1 MSIGNKIYELRAAK
15 NLSQGDLAEIL
26 DVSRQSVSKWETD
39 TAVPELDKLI
49 KMCDVFEVT
58 LDELTERSPQ
68 KEVAPAIKIIEKQA
82 AFTPQNAIGCIL
94 IAAALISGMLPFLF
108 SGHPEDIFIIYPVVF
123 ALLVCGIICLCLKN
137 NVGYWCVWSAFAPV
151 TILTPHIVGLP
162 ILSCIGIAQIIFFV
176 IMAVYAVKKLKCPS
190 FKVDTSKTYPLIIAW
205 IICAA
210 LYAVTLFVLPLGFI
224 SMVIVNYVVYAA
236 FALMI
241 TYTGIYVQT
250 KKQQNSQ

>member
-68 KEVAPAIKIIEKQA
+68 KEVAPANKVIERTSS
-82 AFTPQNAIGCIL
+82 FTPQNAVGCIL
-94 IAAALISGMLPFLF
+94 LAASLIGGILLF
-108 SGHPEDIFIIYPVVF
+108 VFSNDIESSFILFPVIL
-123 ALLVCGIICLCLKN
+123 ALLACGIICLCLKN

-151 TILTPHIVGLP
+151 TIFTPHIVGLP
-162 ILSCIGIAQIIFFV
+162 ILSGIGIAQIIFFV
-176 IMAVYAVKKLKCPS
+176 IMAVYAVKKLKCPN

-224 SMVIVNYVVYAA
+224 SMVLINYVVYAA

-241 TYTGIYVQT
+241 TYTGIYVQN

>member
-1 MSIGNKIYELRAAK
+1 MSIGNKIYELRTAK

-49 KMCDVFEVT
+49 KLCDVFGVT
-58 LDELTERSPQ
+58 LDELAERTPTRDS
-68 KEVAPAIKIIEKQA
+68 APTVTVIEKTSS
-82 AFTPQNAIGCIL
+82 FTPQKAVGCIL
-94 IAAALISGMLPFLF
+94 LAAALIGGRLLLLLSGISEIAFILF
-108 SGHPEDIFIIYPVVF
+108 PAVM

-151 TILTPHIVGLP
+151 TVLTPHIVGLP
-162 ILSCIGIAQIIFFV
+162 ILSGIRIAQIIFFA
-176 IMAVYAVKKLKCPS
+176 IMEVYAVKKLKYPS
-190 FKVDTSKTYPLIIAW
+190 FKVDTSKTYPLILAW

-224 SMVIVNYVVYAA
+224 SMVMVNYVVYAV
-236 FALMI
+236 FALLI
-241 TYTGIYVQT
+241 TYTGIFVQN
-250 KKQQNSQ
+250 KKSKIE

>member
-1 MSIGNKIYELRAAK
+1 MSIGNKIYELRTAK

-49 KMCDVFEVT
+49 KLCDVFGVT
-58 LDELTERSPQ
+58 LDELAERTPPRDS
-68 KEVAPAIKIIEKQA
+68 APTITVIEKTSS
-82 AFTPQNAIGCIL
+82 FTPQKAVGCIL
-94 IAAALISGMLPFLF
+94 LAAALIGGILLF
-108 SGHPEDIFIIYPVVF
+108 VFSNDIESSFILFPIIL
-123 ALLVCGIICLCLKN
+123 ALLVCGIICLCLKS
-137 NVGYWCVWSAFAPV
+137 NVGYWCIWSAFAPV
-151 TILTPHIVGLP
+151 TVLTPHIVGLP
-162 ILSCIGIAQIIFFV
+162 ILSGIGIAQIIFFI

-190 FKVDTSKTYPLIIAW
+190 FKVDASKTYPLIIAW

-224 SMVIVNYVVYAA
+224 SMVMVNYVVYAA

-241 TYTGIYVQT
+241 TYTGIYVQN
-250 KKQQNSQ
+250 KKSRIE